1 VRRAVRCSLALAA
14 LAVTLPFG
22 ERTTWA
28 GPPAAVSSESSAAAP
43 ANGPVLS
50 EDEAA
55 HLQISTEP
63 GGGKTTAESD
73 RAPGERDQALGLPP
87 PPRPRHTGL
96 VLETTLGMLG
106 FAGQFRHVSPP
117 AYWLHGQLGYEVF
130 PWLMVFA
137 EGEMALTDT
146 SESQDESHTLAYSMF
161 GFGGG
166 VRATLHATSRVAIY
180 AQGDVGA
187 LTANVPHDS
196 LKLLGYPSAETLDAQ
211 FGGRIG
217 VDWYQV
223 DRHMALCAALG
234 GRLAEGFAKQFGP
247 ADTPLLWDI
256 GAGVRYTF

>member
-1 VRRAVRCSLALAA
+1 
-14 LAVTLPFG
+14 
-22 ERTTWA
+22 
-28 GPPAAVSSESSAAAP
+28 
-43 ANGPVLS
+43 VLS

-63 GGGKTTAESD
+63 GGGKITAESD
-73 RAPGERDQALGLPP
+73 RAPGERDQALGLAP

-96 VLETTLGMLG
+96 VLETTLGLLG
-106 FAGQFRHVSPP
+106 FAGQFRHVSPT
-117 AYWLHGQLGYEVF
+117 AYWVHGQLGYEIF
-130 PWLMVFA
+130 PWLMVFG

-146 SESQDESHTLAYSMF
+146 SESQDESHNMAYSMF
-161 GFGGG
+161 GLGGG
-166 VRATLHATSRVAIY
+166 VRATIHATSRVAITV
-180 AQGDVGA
+180 QGDVGA

-211 FGGRIG
+211 FGARLG

-234 GRLAEGFAKQFGP
+234 GRLAEGFARQIGP
-247 ADTPLLWDI
+247 ADTPLLWDF

>member
-1 VRRAVRCSLALAA
+1 VRRAIRCSLALAA
-14 LAVTLPFG
+14 LALTLPLG

-28 GPPAAVSSESSAAAP
+28 GPPAAVSSESSAPAA
-43 ANGPVLS
+43 ANGPTLS

-87 PPRPRHTGL
+87 PARPRHAGL

-106 FAGQFRHVSPP
+106 FVGQFRHVSPP
-117 AYWLHGQLGYEVF
+117 AYWLHGQLGYEIF
-130 PWLMVFA
+130 PWLMVFG

-146 SESQDESHTLAYSMF
+146 SESQDESHNLAYSMF

>member
-1 VRRAVRCSLALAA
+1 MIA
-14 LAVTLPFG
+14 LAVTLPRA
-22 ERTTWA
+22 EALALA
-28 GPPAAVSSESSAAAP
+28 GPAASTPPVSPASEAP
-43 ANGPVLS
+43 PPTPTGDGPVLS
-50 EDEAA
+50 EEEAA
-55 HLQISTEP
+55 HLQISAEP
-63 GGGKTTAESD
+63 GGGKISAESA
-73 RAPGERDQALGLPP
+73 RAPGERAQALGLAP

-96 VLETTLGMLG
+96 VLEATLGALG
-106 FAGQFRHVSPP
+106 FFGQFRHVSPP
-117 AYWLHGQLGYEVF
+117 AYWLHGQLGYEIF
-130 PWLMVFA
+130 PWLMVFG

-166 VRATLHATSRVAIY
+166 VRATIHATSRVAIY

-217 VDWYQV
+217 VDWYQI

-234 GRLAEGFAKQFGP
+234 GRLAEGFAKQVGP
-247 ADTPLLWDI
+247 SDTPLLWDF